1 MSQIICAL
9 TSNSH
14 EAIRPTGST
23 GLPMPFTN
31 ESVGLKAL
39 RLKLYGPGPSLR
51 CSTRMVSR
59 TRPIPSYH
67 SIAGGPLGVGRPG
80 GQGWTHP
87 PVAIPVW
94 VKQAINAWMTAAGIE
109 DGRLVRSI
117 SKGGKV
123 GKSLGAW
130 SAWPVVEQSAKE
142 IGIAP
147 LWSPRPAPGRAPS
160 SAGRTAATWNR
171 SNSSWGT
178 P

>member
-23 GLPMPFTN
+23 GLPMPL
-31 ESVGLKAL
+31 GKGG
-39 RLKLYGPGPSLR
+39 RI
-51 CSTRMVSR
+51 R
-59 TRPIPSYH
+59 T
-67 SIAGGPLGVGRPG
+67 
-80 GQGWTHP
+80 
-87 PVAIPVW
+87 VAIPVW

-123 GKSLGAW
+123 GKSQGAW